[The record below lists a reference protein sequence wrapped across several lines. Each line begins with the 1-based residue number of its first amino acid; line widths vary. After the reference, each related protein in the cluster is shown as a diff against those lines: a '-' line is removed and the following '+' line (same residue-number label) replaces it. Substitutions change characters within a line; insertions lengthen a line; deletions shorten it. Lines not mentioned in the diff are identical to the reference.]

1 MLAIALFMLA
11 PAAQG
16 VVVAG
21 TAPPVGSIAPASEW
35 KTGPMIV
42 PVAAG
47 PSPVTA
53 VATLHQDPPPPPI
66 AIRAVPVVVEPS
78 AVAPIRVRVAV
89 GTQTLFDDELRVGR
103 GSGASYSE
111 SRSEAPSID
120 CSADRY
126 YGGGDRSSL
135 SVQLYLR
142 DEVQTGPAVN
152 LNVTWQRPASTNV
165 CPNEGTRS
173 VSLTQTVPLA
183 PGQSA
188 TVRADGG
195 LSVTLSRR

>member
-1 MLAIALFMLA
+1 MIYLLAMLQGASAVAALHPSPPPATIVALQPSGSTGVVIGPAPMMQPPLA
-11 PAAQG
+11 PR
-16 VVVAG
+16 
-21 TAPPVGSIAPASEW
+21 S
-35 KTGPMIV
+35 
-42 PVAAG
+42 
-47 PSPVTA
+47 
-53 VATLHQDPPPPPI
+53 
-66 AIRAVPVVVEPS
+66 VPVVVEPN
-78 AVAPIRVRVAV
+78 AVAPIRVHVVADNR
-89 GTQTLFDDELRVGR
+89 TLFDDELKVGR
-103 GSGASYSE
+103 SSGASYNE
-111 SRSEAPSID
+111 SRSEAANID

-152 LNVTWQRPASTNV
+152 LSITWQRPASTGV

-188 TVRADGG
+188 TLRGDGG
-195 LSVTLSRR
+195 LVVTLSRR